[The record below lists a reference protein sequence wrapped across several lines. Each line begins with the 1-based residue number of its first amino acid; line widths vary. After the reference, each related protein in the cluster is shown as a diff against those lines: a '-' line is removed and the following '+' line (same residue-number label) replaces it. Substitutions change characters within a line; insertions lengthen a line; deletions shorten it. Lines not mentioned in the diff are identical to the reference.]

1 MKVEGTR
8 EFAAPAQNVWDVLND
23 PDSIASLLPGVA
35 SFEVADDTH
44 WSARVKVPL
53 GMGGLKLKFAF
64 TKLEERP
71 IEFARLAAKGNGV
84 GAMVNMDTSFTLT
97 PKGDATTHMAWE
109 ADVRVAGPG
118 RRDGPA
124 RAGADHPQQG
134 RRRDDGAR
142 QEAGRGVDARLPRL
156 APDRWL

>member
-8 EFAAPAQNVWDVLND
+8 EFAAPAQSVWDVLND
-23 PDSIASLLPGVA
+23 PASIASLLPGVA
-35 SFEVADDTH
+35 SFEIADDTH

-71 IEFARLAAKGNGV
+71 IEFARLAAKGSGV

-97 PKGDATTHMAWE
+97 PSGDTTTHMAWE
-109 ADVRVAGPG
+109 ADVRVAGPV
-118 RRDGPA
+118 
-124 RAGADHPQQG
+124 GAMGQRVLEPII
-134 RRRDDGAR
+134 RSKVDDVMTALD
-142 QEAGRGVDARLPRL
+142 ERL
-156 APDRWL
+156 AEG